1 MSDFDEDKIAKAY
14 ADELDSSDFEEKS
27 DGDTNIFVLLL
38 NIFRTISKILF
49 LIGEFYVCIII
60 LNIIF
65 ELVIIYLTSTI
76 SINTSIFK
84 ILHCVFSIALGY
96 FSIFPLTFVFWEF
109 FNFNWIS
116 KLNPFQTCFD
126 LLTVYSFSST
136 FFKKT
141 NECLNQIFSSYGNFL
156 FFIYLLFIIIVS
168 FIDNCCYEVILFYG
182 IVISNI
188 IKYVII
194 FAIYLIHCFAFISNI
209 YIVDLLNIILKCLK
223 NINYFKQKLPDNICE
238 CSNIIN
244 KDYQINDPF
253 TLSILYSI
261 YIKLNIKEK
270 KEKEEKEIKKG
281 VFNYFL
287 RTYFLT
293 NPINLYIMHKSNP
306 NYLKQIFKIQEKV
319 KDNKYNP
326 IIYFKITLII
336 FISIYSIFFENMLG
350 VFFIFIC
357 VLSFPVQIVPY
368 SHHIFYKTFCC
379 SKEESQDKENDKIYE
394 SINKR
399 FVGFK
404 CINYICSFLL
414 FTLIIILTI
423 ISTLVNIKEGFS
435 DINETFNKTGLFNSK
450 KFNSEKIDNN
460 KFLKSAMCLTEFHN
474 LNLIRIAAL
483 SQITYYDDVEQI
495 KYYLEKTLFNYKDN
509 LRISDM
515 QIISKNDGRLVM
527 TDIDIKNKNGVRV
540 FSIRGTKAFKDTL
553 LDVEMFAS
561 SATLSLIRLFPLIGN
576 TESYISRKISEY
588 LTIPIRHLKTYTLTN
603 HYMEEL
609 SKNYEKFSDTERN
622 IIFTGHS
629 LGGGLAKYMGIKYNK
644 QSISFSGPGVTPL
657 EYEYSKNTNNSYIKN
672 YFVDVIPDKDI
683 VPRFETTSGT
693 TYRVICEKPF
703 LSFKCHSIDRTFCM
717 IGLMCHEEE
726 LTGEICKGIFDDGEL
741 ADMMNILNDN
751 L

>member
-38 NIFRTISKILF
+38 NIFSTISKILF

-76 SINTSIFK
+76 STNSLIVK
-84 ILHCVFSIALGY
+84 ILHYIFSILLGY

-116 KLNPFQTCFD
+116 ELNPFQTCFD

-136 FFKKT
+136 FLKKT
-141 NECLNQIFSSYGNFL
+141 NECLNPIFSSYGNFL
-156 FFIYLLFIIIVS
+156 FLIYLLFIIIVS
-168 FIDNCCYEVILFYG
+168 FINNCCYEVILFYG
-182 IVISNI
+182 IVALNI
-188 IKYVII
+188 LKYILI
-194 FAIYLIHCFAFISNI
+194 FAIYLIHCLAFIYNI
-209 YIVDLLNIILKCLK
+209 YIVDLLNIILEFLK
-223 NINYFKQKLPDNICE
+223 KISYFKEKLPDNISE
-238 CSNIIN
+238 CHNIIN

-270 KEKEEKEIKKG
+270 KEKENKKG
-281 VFNYFL
+281 VYIFCL
-287 RTYFLT
+287 RTYFLA
-293 NPINLYIMHKSNP
+293 NPINLYLMYKSNP
-306 NYLKQIFKIQEKV
+306 NYLKQIFKIEEKV
-319 KDNKYNP
+319 KDNKYTP

-368 SHHIFYKTFCC
+368 SHHIFYKTFC
-379 SKEESQDKENDKIYE
+379 SKESQDKENDKIYE

-423 ISTLVNIKEGFS
+423 ISSLVNIKGEFS

-450 KFNSEKIDNN
+450 KFNSKKIDNN

-474 LNLIRIAAL
+474 LNLIRIAVL

-515 QIISKNDGRLVM
+515 QIIGKNDGILVM

-657 EYEYSKNTNNSYIKN
+657 EYEYSKNTNNNYIKN

-703 LSFKCHSIDRTFCM
+703 FSFKCHSIDRTFCM

-726 LTGEICKGIFDDGEL
+726 YTGEICKGIFNDGEQTN
-741 ADMMNILNDN
+741 MMNILNDN